1 MSSVSTIAII
11 VIMLALL
18 VCYAF
23 ISQTIHNKRELRKR
37 LVAALKSRARTFKY
51 ILESFPQGFLSRD
64 MTLLVQRTLAD
75 TLEQLIKLEPREQ
88 VNIVNLQEVS
98 RQMSATLQEPSVT
111 QPQPLE
117 SPQKIR
123 EVRLLLEELH
133 RFVYKMEL
141 KGSLTRNQ
149 ADAYRNELK
158 RLILRTTVDSYML
171 NGRIAQENSKIRLA
185 IHYFELTIDLLFRE
199 GLTQTYAETVENL
212 REQIT
217 RLQTLADLEAKAEQ
231 PTEQELAEQAE
242 IANEWNEFTE
252 KDNQWKKKR
261 IYD

>member
-1 MSSVSTIAII
+1 
-11 VIMLALL
+11 MLALL

-37 LVAALKSRARTFKY
+37 LVTALKNRAKTFKY
-51 ILESFPQGFLSRD
+51 ILVSFPQGFLSRD

-98 RQMSATLQEPSVT
+98 RQMSATLQEPYAV

-133 RFVYKMEL
+133 RFVYKMEM

-149 ADAYRNELK
+149 ADAYRDELK
-158 RLILRTTVDSYML
+158 KLMLRTTVDSYML
-171 NGRIAQENSKIRLA
+171 NGRIAHENGKIRLA

-199 GLTQTYAETVENL
+199 GLTQTYAETVEIL
-212 REQIT
+212 REQIN
-217 RLQTLADLEAKAEQ
+217 RLQTLAEQESQVEQ

-242 IANEWNEFTE
+242 IANEWSEFTE